1 MRKLQERRA
10 YSEHYVFQ
18 SVLGEGSFCT
28 VYRAIDKETNTQI
41 AVKVI
46 KRKNLHKDGVSLL
59 RKEAELLQTINH
71 ANIVKF
77 KHVSTIFNQTCV
89 VCINLNF
96 FTFLKFKEIKGKI
109 FLGMELMQGGRLS
122 DLIKAKK

>member
-1 MRKLQERRA
+1 M
-10 YSEHYVFQ
+10 
-18 SVLGEGSFCT
+18 LGEGSFCT

-77 KHVSTIFNQTCV
+77 KHVSTIFDPLFFFNFSSQTCV

>member
-1 MRKLQERRA
+1 M
-10 YSEHYVFQ
+10 
-18 SVLGEGSFCT
+18 LGEGSFCT

-77 KHVSTIFNQTCV
+77 KHVSTQLSPFQIFFADLCCNKF
-89 VCINLNF
+89 NL